1 MILAAAC
8 VVGFIVVY
16 VLAVLTVWGQ
26 EWENAAIAGSGQV
39 LPWEAT
45 DADDNLDLIQTWSL
59 AIAVLVVGIIGFAR
73 RQVRTALAGMA
84 VIVVGVLLS
93 EALKRFILWRPDLAP
108 ADFGAGHNSFPS
120 GHTTI
125 AMTLIV
131 AMIIVVPFRWRGL
144 AMGIVMTWAGLIG
157 MLTVTVHWHRLS
169 DTLAADMLAL
179 CLGSLASLWLLRS
192 GWVKQYTGG
201 GGFRGRRIYVIVAA
215 TLASI
220 GLIAGLVFGILAIA
234 FGLQSSTGQFH
245 AYASAQMLAA
255 TGSVFA
261 ALGFWSTWR
270 GLEFPAV
277 VPAAQGESGSLA
289 HPASSA
295 DDAS

>member
-1 MILAAAC
+1 VILAAAC

-16 VLAVLTVWGQ
+16 VIAVLTVWGQ

-108 ADFGAGHNSFPS
+108 ADLGAGHNSFPS

-125 AMTLIV
+125 AMTLQPPPSRPETESCEDR
-131 AMIIVVPFRWRGL
+131 AGRGTVPD
-144 AMGIVMTWAGLIG
+144 A
-157 MLTVTVHWHRLS
+157 
-169 DTLAADMLAL
+169 
-179 CLGSLASLWLLRS
+179 
-192 GWVKQYTGG
+192 VK
-201 GGFRGRRIYVIVAA
+201 
-215 TLASI
+215 
-220 GLIAGLVFGILAIA
+220 
-234 FGLQSSTGQFH
+234 
-245 AYASAQMLAA
+245 
-255 TGSVFA
+255 
-261 ALGFWSTWR
+261 
-270 GLEFPAV
+270 PA
-277 VPAAQGESGSLA
+277 
-289 HPASSA
+289 
-295 DDAS
+295 

>member
-1 MILAAAC
+1 
-8 VVGFIVVY
+8 
-16 VLAVLTVWGQ
+16 
-26 EWENAAIAGSGQV
+26 
-39 LPWEAT
+39 
-45 DADDNLDLIQTWSL
+45 
-59 AIAVLVVGIIGFAR
+59 
-73 RQVRTALAGMA
+73 MA

-108 ADFGAGHNSFPS
+108 ADFHAGHNSFPS

-157 MLTVTVHWHRLS
+157 ALTVTVHWHRLS

-192 GWVKQYTGG
+192 GRVKPYAGG
-201 GGFRGRRIYVIVAA
+201 GEFRGRRIYVLVAA
-215 TLASI
+215 SLASI

-234 FGLQSSTGQFH
+234 VGLQSSTGQFH
-245 AYASAQMLAA
+245 AYVSAQLLAA

-261 ALGFWSTWR
+261 ALGFWATWR
-270 GLEFPAV
+270 GLEVPDV
-277 VPAAQGESGSLA
+277 VRTA
-289 HPASSA
+289 
-295 DDAS
+295 